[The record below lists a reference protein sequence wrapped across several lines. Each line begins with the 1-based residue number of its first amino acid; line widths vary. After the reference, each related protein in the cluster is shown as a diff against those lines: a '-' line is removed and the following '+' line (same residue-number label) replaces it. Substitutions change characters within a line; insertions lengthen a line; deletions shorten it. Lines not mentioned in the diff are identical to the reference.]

1 MTWFVLSDDV
11 LVQEVDDELV
21 VLNLATEQYFA
32 LNLTART
39 LFDWC
44 RQSGSAREVVLR
56 MVDEYAIDEATAR
69 VDLETFLAGLVK
81 RGLSKIASS
90 S

>member
-32 LNLTART
+32 LNATARA
-39 LFDWC
+39 LFEWC
-44 RQSGSAREVVLR
+44 RQLGSAAEVVSR
-56 MVDEYAIDEATAR
+56 MVDAYAIDEATAR
-69 VDLETFLAGLVK
+69 ADLENFLAGMVERRLAK
-81 RGLSKIASS
+81 LDSS
-90 S
+90 T